1 MDNNYKKTNIP
12 LGLNIED
19 FMPKNNIPIQQSLN
33 HMEPESE
40 KREIIPFDNDRN
52 IIDGLFEN
60 ASNYKQLITKRIK
73 NLYNIEQIWNDGK
86 NKKETFE
93 FLLQQEDQD
102 VINDVINF
110 CFIKT
115 ELKYMDVRSKEIVLL
130 FPILIK
136 MISSKY
142 NIYFKNGI
150 LAAWKIL
157 KYLNRVIIDAKKSQ
171 YMNPR
176 NIDLEKEA
184 KLKIY
189 NQIINYYKQIKNLD
203 NIGIYLNKDSRE
215 VGFNLADFILELND
229 FLREIELY

>member
-33 HMEPESE
+33 YMEPESE
-40 KREIIPFDNDRN
+40 KREIIPFDEDRN

-115 ELKYMDVRSKEIVLL
+115 ELKYMDVRSKEIVLI

-157 KYLNRVIIDAKKSQ
+157 KYLSRVIIESKKSQ

-215 VGFNLADFILELND
+215 VGFNLADFILELNE
-229 FLREIELY
+229 FLREIEF

>member
-1 MDNNYKKTNIP
+1 MDNNYKKTNTS

-33 HMEPESE
+33 YMEPESE

-73 NLYNIEQIWNDGK
+73 KLYNIEQIWNDGK

-157 KYLNRVIIDAKKSQ
+157 KYLSRVIIEAKKSQ

-215 VGFNLADFILELND
+215 VGFNLADFILELNE
-229 FLREIELY
+229 FLKEIEF

>member
-1 MDNNYKKTNIP
+1 MDNNYKKTNTS

-33 HMEPESE
+33 YMEPESE

-73 NLYNIEQIWNDGK
+73 KLYNIEQIWNDGK

-157 KYLNRVIIDAKKSQ
+157 KYLSKVIIEAKKSQ

-215 VGFNLADFILELND
+215 VGFNLADFILELNE
-229 FLREIELY
+229 FLKEIEF

>member
-33 HMEPESE
+33 YMEPESE

-73 NLYNIEQIWNDGK
+73 KLYNIEQIWNDGK

-102 VINDVINF
+102 AINDVINF

-157 KYLNRVIIDAKKSQ
+157 KYLSRVIIEAKKSQ

-215 VGFNLADFILELND
+215 VGFNLADFILELNE
-229 FLREIELY
+229 FLKEIEF

>member
-33 HMEPESE
+33 YMEPESE

-73 NLYNIEQIWNDGK
+73 KLYNIEQIWNDGK

-157 KYLNRVIIDAKKSQ
+157 KYLSRVIIEAKKSQ

-203 NIGIYLNKDSRE
+203 NIRIYPNKDSRE
-215 VGFNLADFILELND
+215 VGFNLADFILELNE
-229 FLREIELY
+229 FLKEIEF

>member
-33 HMEPESE
+33 HKEPESE

-86 NKKETFE
+86 NKKEAFE

-157 KYLNRVIIDAKKSQ
+157 KYLSRVIIESKKSQ

-215 VGFNLADFILELND
+215 VGFNLADFILELNE
-229 FLREIELY
+229 FLREIEF

>member
-19 FMPKNNIPIQQSLN
+19 FMPKNHIPIEQSLN
-33 HMEPESE
+33 YMEPESE

>member
-33 HMEPESE
+33 HKEPESE

-229 FLREIELY
+229 FLREIEFY

>member
-33 HMEPESE
+33 HKEPESE

-86 NKKETFE
+86 KKKETFE

-229 FLREIELY
+229 FLREIEFY